1 MEIHGTSRLHSAQA
15 IQGTHRL
22 SGVQELRG
30 AEGLHGADQ
39 VDISPEAEMIS
50 RVHDLP
56 ELRLDRVQEIRQQIA
71 AGVYETSEKLDVA
84 LGRML
89 DEIAR

>member
-1 MEIHGTSRLHSAQA
+1 MEVHGTSRLHSAQA
-15 IQGTHRL
+15 IHGPHRVSDVRETH
-22 SGVQELRG
+22 
-30 AEGLHGADQ
+30 AADGLHGADK
-39 VDISPEAEMIS
+39 VEISPEAELIS

-56 ELRLDRVQEIRQQIA
+56 ELRLDRIQEIRSQIA

-89 DEIAR
+89 DEIAI